1 MDLVPAPALIYER
14 GGLHFSPVS
23 DTLTKDFSAYYLPM
37 PITTS
42 AKKALR
48 QSKRRRVANV
58 RSLDKMRLVAK
69 EIRSL
74 AQKKKLDEAKKLI
87 PRLYQAIDKA
97 VKNNV
102 IKKNAASRKKS
113 RLTASLYKTSA
124 QK

>member
-1 MDLVPAPALIYER
+1 
-14 GGLHFSPVS
+14 
-23 DTLTKDFSAYYLPM
+23 M
-37 PITTS
+37 PITAS

-48 QSKRRRVANV
+48 QSKRKRVATI
-58 RSLDKMRLVAK
+58 RSLDKMRVVTK

-74 AQKKKLDEAKKLI
+74 AQKKKSTEAKALL

-113 RLTASLYKTSA
+113 RLTIALRKASS

>member
-1 MDLVPAPALIYER
+1 
-14 GGLHFSPVS
+14 
-23 DTLTKDFSAYYLPM
+23 M
-37 PITTS
+37 PITAS

-48 QSKRRRVANV
+48 QSKRKRVANV
-58 RSLDKMRLVAK
+58 RSLDKMRVVTK

-102 IKKNAASRKKS
+102 IKKNAGARKKS
-113 RLTASLYKTSA
+113 RITAALHKTPA

>member
-1 MDLVPAPALIYER
+1 
-14 GGLHFSPVS
+14 
-23 DTLTKDFSAYYLPM
+23 M

-58 RSLDKMRLVAK
+58 RSLDKMRMVAK

-102 IKKNAASRKKS
+102 MKKNTASRKKS
-113 RLTASLYKTSA
+113 RLTASLYKASA